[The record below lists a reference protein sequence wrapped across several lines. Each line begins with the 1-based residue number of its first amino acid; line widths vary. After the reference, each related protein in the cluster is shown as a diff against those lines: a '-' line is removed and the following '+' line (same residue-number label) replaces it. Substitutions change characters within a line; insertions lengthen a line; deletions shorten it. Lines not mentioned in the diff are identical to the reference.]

1 VLTKYSKIIFILM
14 IALVLRLFQLGE
26 APRSLHADEA
36 SFLINSVAI
45 IQTGHDEDNRF
56 MPVWLNSI
64 KDTKPALYSY
74 FQIPFLAIFGVN
86 TFASRVPSLL
96 FGLGSILLIYILIR
110 QTLDN
115 EKLALITATVFAFSP
130 WHIIN
135 SRSTQEVIVSFFF
148 IVLSLIAG
156 FALWQ
161 NLVKNKQPL
170 NRKTITQTCLFFLA
184 NFLAMYFYHSAKI
197 ILPLFYGA
205 VALMEWP
212 KLRQNNLKKWSLLLL
227 ALVVLPLILTAAS
240 ATKRFDAIGIL
251 NDTLPL
257 AQISDFTANATKY
270 TPAVLLRFFYNKP
283 VFYSR
288 LFLKNYFAHFTFD
301 FYFLSGGATA
311 RHIIPAQGEFYLVES
326 ILMLCGLYYLLT
338 QAKFRRIFPY
348 WLIFLAVSPIAAA
361 FTSEE
366 IPSSTRS
373 FPLIL
378 PLIFLI
384 ALGIYWL
391 LSLKKSLLKYGFVSV
406 LAFGYVFGFM
416 YFCQQFFIQMPIW
429 HSWSR
434 SRDYAASA
442 ERIAQIGGQ
451 YQHVIVSNDLRE
463 LYIYLWLEKQI
474 SIPQIQAQ
482 PLARYQQVYTIG
494 KFTFNRQVCS
504 FDGYDK
510 QTLMV
515 GALSCDGR
523 LPTDAQLLEHTFF
536 DDHVPAFSLYTVINS
551 PTSL

>member
-1 VLTKYSKIIFILM
+1 MEQS
-14 IALVLRLFQLGE
+14 RLWNGQ
-26 APRSLHADEA
+26 
-36 SFLINSVAI
+36 
-45 IQTGHDEDNRF
+45 
-56 MPVWLNSI
+56 
-64 KDTKPALYSY
+64 
-74 FQIPFLAIFGVN
+74 
-86 TFASRVPSLL
+86 
-96 FGLGSILLIYILIR
+96 
-110 QTLDN
+110 
-115 EKLALITATVFAFSP
+115 
-130 WHIIN
+130 
-135 SRSTQEVIVSFFF
+135 
-148 IVLSLIAG
+148 
-156 FALWQ
+156 
-161 NLVKNKQPL
+161 
-170 NRKTITQTCLFFLA
+170 
-184 NFLAMYFYHSAKI
+184 
-197 ILPLFYGA
+197 
-205 VALMEWP
+205 

-288 LFLKNYFAHFTFD
+288 LISQKYFAHFTFD

-406 LAFGYVFGFM
+406 LAFATFFGFM
-416 YFCQQFFIQMPIW
+416 YFVSSFLFKCRFGIP
-429 HSWSR
+429 
-434 SRDYAASA
+434 
-442 ERIAQIGGQ
+442 G
-451 YQHVIVSNDLRE
+451 HVVVTTLLQPKELLKLEANTSMFIVSMTCVN
-463 LYIYLWLEKQI
+463 YIFIY
-474 SIPQIQAQ
+474 
-482 PLARYQQVYTIG
+482 G
-494 KFTFNRQVCS
+494 
-504 FDGYDK
+504 
-510 QTLMV
+510 
-515 GALSCDGR
+515 
-523 LPTDAQLLEHTFF
+523 
-536 DDHVPAFSLYTVINS
+536 
-551 PTSL
+551 